1 MYPGLCD
8 TILTDVFLGGYL
20 REVLMTTMN
29 VATMEKNK
37 AEIVLNKVQIRVLE
51 GKLAKIKTVTE
62 K

>member
-37 AEIVLNKVQIRVLE
+37 AEIVLNKV
-51 GKLAKIKTVTE
+51 
-62 K
+62 